1 MFFMVLC
8 IWQIL
13 SKHLLDEPGVNKEQ
27 FIDLNTVSQEMQEF
41 NLSPF
46 VKAQWTENKHSKM
59 YTYKSKLNVIYIKNK
74 QVNN

>member
-13 SKHLLDEPGVNKEQ
+13 SKHLLDEPRVNKEQ

-46 VKAQWTENKHSKM
+46 VNAQWTENKNSKNV
-59 YTYKSKLNVIYIKNK
+59 YLKNQVECNLYKK
-74 QVNN
+74 